1 MNVARV
7 QSTETW
13 LSGTF
18 MVDAHVHCHAGV
30 APARLLDHA
39 AANIAAAAAALDIRP
54 AAGWLLFTEMA
65 GDDAFAA
72 LERAAANGTTLDG
85 WRIRRTAEPISLI
98 AEPISPTD
106 RDAAALPLIL
116 VAGRQI
122 VTAEGLEVLAIGA
135 RGPFSDGQDMTSAV
149 AAVRAAD
156 GLAVLPWGFGK
167 WWGSRGAVVANVL
180 AHATPG
186 SVFLGD
192 NGGRLQGT
200 SPPAAFATAAAKGIP
215 VLPGSDPLPLAA
227 EAETAAG
234 RYGFVLEA
242 VVDADH
248 PAAGLLAH
256 LEALR
261 EQPPSF
267 GNRQS
272 LLPFVSRQL
281 AMQWRKRRR
290 AP

>member
-30 APARLLDHA
+30 SPVRLLDHA
-39 AANIAAAAAALDIRP
+39 AANIADAAAARQIRP

-65 GDDAFAA
+65 KDDAFAA
-72 LERAAANGTTLDG
+72 FARAASAGTALDG
-85 WRIRRTAEPISLI
+85 WQISRTDEPISLL
-98 AEPISPTD
+98 AEGP
-106 RDAAALPLIL
+106 AAFPLVL

-135 RGPFSDGQDMTSAV
+135 LGPFADGLDLAATV
-149 AAVRAAD
+149 AAVQAAD

-167 WWGSRGAVVANVL
+167 WWGRRGAVVADFL
-180 AHATPG
+180 AAATPG
-186 SVFLGD
+186 SLFLGD
-192 NGGRLQGT
+192 NGGRLQGAP
-200 SPPAAFATAAAKGIP
+200 PPAAFATAAAKGIP

-248 PAAGLLAH
+248 PAAGLVAH

-261 EQPPSF
+261 EQPQSF
-267 GNRQS
+267 GTRQS

>member
-1 MNVARV
+1 MNVATV

-30 APARLLDHA
+30 PPARLLDHA
-39 AANIAAAAAALDIRP
+39 AANIAAAAAARNIRP
-54 AAGWLLFTEMA
+54 AAGWLLLTEMA
-65 GDDAFAA
+65 GDDAFAS
-72 LERAAANGTTLDG
+72 LDRAAADGTDLDG

-98 AEPISPTD
+98 TEPVSPID
-106 RDAAALPLIL
+106 QGPAAFPLIL

-135 RGPFSDGQDMTSAV
+135 RGPFADGQALASAV
-149 AAVRAAD
+149 AAVRAAG

-167 WWGSRGAVVANVL
+167 WWGRRGAVVEDFL
-180 AHATPG
+180 ARATPG
-186 SVFLGD
+186 SLFLGD
-192 NGGRLQGT
+192 NGGRLQGA
-200 SPPAAFATAAAKGIP
+200 SPPAAFGTAAAKGIP

-248 PAAGLLAH
+248 PAAGLVAH

-267 GNRQS
+267 GTRQS
-272 LLPFVSRQL
+272 LLAFVSRQL